1 MVAAV
6 FLLLVLSS
14 TIYVWV
20 LVENRKPNI
29 LMGTLALFGQDET
42 TAVDLTVHPNKF

>member
-1 MVAAV
+1 MYRVSELRDSMELTLITVAAV

-20 LVENRKPNI
+20 WVESLPQSI
-29 LMGTLALFGQDET
+29 QMGI
-42 TAVDLTVHPNKF
+42 